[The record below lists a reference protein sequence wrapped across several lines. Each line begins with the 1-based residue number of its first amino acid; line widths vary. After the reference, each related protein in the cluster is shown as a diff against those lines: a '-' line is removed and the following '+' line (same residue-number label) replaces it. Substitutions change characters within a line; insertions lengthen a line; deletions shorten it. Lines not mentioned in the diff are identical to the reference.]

1 MDSEMARAST
11 RYSALTT
18 ACRSCLIGTGPAYAQ
33 GSGAAGSEAYCE
45 EAVLKD
51 ADLFRADEAFFTST
65 TKAIVPVVQ
74 VDERKIGDG
83 RVAARHQEVV
93 GGVSP
98 RSGTV
103 K

>member
-1 MDSEMARAST
+1 
-11 RYSALTT
+11 
-18 ACRSCLIGTGPAYAQ
+18 LIGTGPAYAQ
-33 GSGAAGSEAYCE
+33 GSDAEGSEAYCE

-51 ADLFRADEAFFTST
+51 ADLFRADEESFTST

-74 VDERKIGDG
+74 VDERKIGRRTG
-83 RVAARHQEVV
+83 GARHQEVA